1 MASTQCLLAG
11 PRHVV
16 ADPTSAC
23 RAPPVCA
30 RAAMVTLKAR
40 GKRRRWP
47 ARSWP
52 EAAMAAA
59 VCAALGAST
68 ATSAVG
74 DEALDEASSAEAGEA
89 ASVDLGAAPPWGPKD
104 RMRLSRP
111 ASLAQTTPARLA
123 SLAQIRTAL
132 SSRLRLP
139 ISVSSPCLACALAC
153 GWRGGSSPLAMATT
167 PLRPTRRRHSVPL
180 AAARR
185 MRCSCPRGRRRA
197 GCQCSGSAAR
207 RLGCHCAGGLC
218 ARRRAAPCS
227 GPAGCACTCARACV
241 RALARHC
248 VCQACAGGALGA
260 RTLCPTAPRGAR
272 AARPPHPP
280 VRWCQLARGVAPAGP
295 RASMH
300 APASSASVPRKAARR
315 HRHRAGGV
323 GARRGMGPGFCPL
336 LDAALRGVAKRWGSA
351 LGRHHLRYIGG
362 LRRGPTPGSPRELA
376 PRFALQRW
384 AVAQAS
390 GARPWPGEDV
400 GVFLRRRAGTAARLI
415 LP

>member
-153 GWRGGSSPLAMATT
+153 GWRGGP
-167 PLRPTRRRHSVPL
+167 RRLPWPQLPCGLPAVGIPCRWPQRGACDVPARAVGAAPDASA
-180 AAARR
+180 AAARLGASVATAPGACVR
-185 MRCSCPRGRRRA
+185 GGGRRRA
-197 GCQCSGSAAR
+197 AAPQGVRAHVRARVCVRLRVIVYVR
-207 RLGCHCAGGLC
+207 RARGAPSVPVLC
-218 ARRRAAPCS
+218 ARRRL
-227 GPAGCACTCARACV
+227 V
-241 RALARHC
+241 
-248 VCQACAGGALGA
+248 
-260 RTLCPTAPRGAR
+260 
-272 AARPPHPP
+272 
-280 VRWCQLARGVAPAGP
+280 ARGLHG
-295 RASMH
+295 
-300 APASSASVPRKAARR
+300 RR
-315 HRHRAGGV
+315 I
-323 GARRGMGPGFCPL
+323 PP
-336 LDAALRGVAKRWGSA
+336 S
-351 LGRHHLRYIGG
+351 
-362 LRRGPTPGSPRELA
+362 
-376 PRFALQRW
+376 
-384 AVAQAS
+384 
-390 GARPWPGEDV
+390 V
-400 GVFLRRRAGTAARLI
+400 GVS
-415 LP
+415 